1 MEIETI
7 VLEIFQKFEASFE
20 EFKTKKTGLIQ
31 QYFNKKKLTK
41 VEYFSEQIQTIII
54 EGFSVR
60 AKPSAKGLSVVKYQN
75 KQYYIGDMV
84 DGLKQGEGYFFFG
97 DNLVYKGIFRQD

>member
-1 MEIETI
+1 MDIETI
-7 VLEIFQKFEASFE
+7 VLEIFQKFESTFD

-31 QYFNKKKLTK
+31 QYFNKKRLTK

-75 KQYYIGDMV
+75 RQYYIGDMA
-84 DGLKQGEGYFFFG
+84 DGLKNGEGYFFFG
-97 DNLVYKGIFRQD
+97 ENLVYKGMFRQD